1 MSEIIYSTGIDIG
14 TTTTHLIISKLFVSV
29 KEGFGCAPKVE
40 IDKKEILYMSKIY
53 FTPLET
59 NGIISAKGVK
69 KIIDNEYKK
78 ADISPEMLKSGAV
91 IVTGESAKKRNAKNL
106 LFEISKYAG
115 DFIVAEAGG
124 ESESIL
130 AGKGIGA
137 QSLSENELSTVCSID
152 IGGGTTN
159 IAVFDSGEVK
169 AASCIDVGGRLVK
182 TKKENDKI
190 IVDGISESIL
200 PLFKKKH
207 IEIRKNDI
215 LTQTLQERIVN
226 SLWERILEELVS
238 LPKAD
243 KYIFSGGVGECI
255 KSRYN
260 DFEFND
266 LGVLLAKR
274 IEESDFYKNT
284 NCEKAENS
292 IRATVIGAG
301 NFSFEISGST
311 ISHFG
316 CKLPIRN
323 IPCIKINVKNCDDIK
338 NCTDNL
344 SAKIR
349 KSNLN
354 KNVAIAFEG
363 YNTITFDD
371 MMNLSQKIAN
381 ECIDLIKR
389 NLPIIVL
396 IDKDIGK
403 AMGICLRKAL
413 PKDYPLLAIDC
424 VSADDGDY
432 LDIGESVGNGK
443 AVPVAIKKL
452 VFSI

>member
-14 TTTTHLIISKLFVSV
+14 TTTTHLIVSRLYVSV

-40 IDKKEILYMSKIY
+40 IDKKEIIYMSKIY

-59 NGIISAKGVK
+59 NGIISSKGIRE
-69 KIIDNEYKK
+69 IIDKEYTN
-78 ADISPEMLKSGAV
+78 ADISPKMLKSGAV
-91 IVTGESAKKRNAKNL
+91 IITGESAKKRNAKNL

-137 QSLSENELSTVCSID
+137 QSLSKNELSTVCSID

-169 AASCIDVGGRLVK
+169 AASCIDVGGRLIKV
-182 TKKENDKI
+182 KKESGKI
-190 IVDGISESIL
+190 IIDDISESIL
-200 PLFKKKH
+200 RLLKENGIKINKG
-207 IEIRKNDI
+207 ET
-215 LTQTLQERIVN
+215 LTDELKDKIIN
-226 SLWERILEELVS
+226 ALWTKMLKELNR
-238 LPKAD
+238 LPRAD
-243 KYIFSGGVGECI
+243 RYIFSGGVGECI
-255 KSRYN
+255 ENNYT

-266 LGVLLAKR
+266 LGVLLARK
-274 IEESDFYKNT
+274 IKESRFYKSE
-284 NCEKAENS
+284 NCQKAENS
-292 IRATVIGAG
+292 IRATVIGTG

-316 CKLPIRN
+316 CNLPIRN

-354 KNVAIAFEG
+354 KSVAIAFEG

-381 ECIDLIKR
+381 GCIDLIKR

-403 AMGICLRKAL
+403 AMGICLKKAL
-413 PKDYPLLAIDC
+413 PKGYPLLAIDC
-424 VSADDGDY
+424 VNADDGDY
-432 LDIGESVGNGK
+432 LDIGESVGGGK

-452 VFSI
+452 VFAV

>member
-1 MSEIIYSTGIDIG
+1 MNEVIYSTGIDIG
-14 TTTTHLIISKLFVSV
+14 TTTTHLIVSKLSVSV

-40 IDKKEILYMSKIY
+40 IDKKEIIYMSKIY
-53 FTPLET
+53 FTPLESD
-59 NGIISAKGVK
+59 GIISAKGVK
-69 KIIDNEYKK
+69 EIIDNEYKK
-78 ADISPEMLKSGAV
+78 ADISPQMLKSGAV
-91 IVTGESAKKRNAKNL
+91 IITGESARKRNAKNL

-137 QSLSENELSTVCSID
+137 QSISENELSRVCSID

-169 AASCIDVGGRLVK
+169 AASCIDVGGRLIKVK
-182 TKKENDKI
+182 KKNDKI
-190 IVDGISESIL
+190 IVDDVSQSVL
-200 PLFKKKH
+200 PLLNKNN
-207 IEIRKNDI
+207 IEIEKGDI
-215 LTQTLQERIVN
+215 LTSELQEKTVN
-226 SLWERILEELVS
+226 ALWVRILEELSS

-243 KYIFSGGVGECI
+243 RYIFSGGVGECI
-255 KSRYN
+255 ENSYT
-260 DFEFND
+260 DFEFGD
-266 LGVLLAKR
+266 LGVLLAKK
-274 IEESDFYKNT
+274 IEKSNFYKSEH
-284 NCEKAENS
+284 CKKAENS

-311 ISHFG
+311 ISHFH

-323 IPCIKINVKNCDDIK
+323 IPCIKINVRKSDDID

-344 SAKIR
+344 HTKIS
-349 KSNLN
+349 KFDLN
-354 KNVAIAFEG
+354 KSVAISFDG

-371 MMNLSQKIAN
+371 MMKLSKNIAK
-381 ECIDLIKR
+381 ECNDLIKR
-389 NLPIIVL
+389 KLPIIVL

-403 AMGICLRKAL
+403 AVGICLRKVL

-432 LDIGESVGNGK
+432 LDIGESVGGGK

-452 VFSI
+452 VFAV